1 MNDAVLTV
9 SGLTMQFGKTV
20 ALDGLSLDLN
30 RGEIV
35 GLLGANGAGKTTA
48 IHILLG
54 LIKPTA
60 GSIQMLGRN
69 FESNRIHLL
78 RRVNFSSSYANLPNN
93 LKVWQS
99 LYIFAQLYGVRK
111 VREKIEELLELFE
124 IPHLKDRIT
133 GHLSSGEST
142 RLNLCKA
149 LLNEPELLFLDEPT
163 ASLDPDIADKVR
175 NILTKRQ
182 KEKEIS
188 ILYTSHNM
196 REVETLCDRII
207 FLHKGQKIAE
217 GTPEEIMGE
226 YRQGSLEEVF
236 IQIARDGDVVE
247 KEVNA

>member
-9 SGLTMQFGKTV
+9 RGLTMQFGKTV

-78 RRVNFSSSYANLPNN
+78 RRINFSSSYANLPNN

>member
-9 SGLTMQFGKTV
+9 RGLTMQFGKTV

>member
-9 SGLTMQFGKTV
+9 RGLTMQFGKTV

-35 GLLGANGAGKTTA
+35 GLLGVNGAGKTTA

-60 GSIQMLGRN
+60 GSIQMLGMN

>member
-9 SGLTMQFGKTV
+9 RGLTMQFGKTV

-35 GLLGANGAGKTTA
+35 GLLGVNGAGKTTA